1 MLPGDDGLTILR
13 LLRDAGDDLPDVML
27 MARGEAVDRIIGLEQ
42 GADDYLAKPFIPREL
57 TARIEAVL
65 QRRGAMPAGT
75 PLAQGEL
82 IEFGENRLDLAAS
95 TLERAGSAVVI
106 TVGEFGP
113 RPSKRYR

>member
-1 MLPGDDGLTILR
+1 
-13 LLRDAGDDLPDVML
+13 
-27 MARGEAVDRIIGLEQ
+27 
-42 GADDYLAKPFIPREL
+42 
-57 TARIEAVL
+57 
-65 QRRGAMPAGT
+65 MPAGT

-95 TLERAGSAVVI
+95 TLESAGSAVVI